1 MFARYFFFVFIVLS
15 SGILSVRN
23 ADLES
28 TDRPKMVGFFFVTCS
43 FSARRCSF
51 LGCLLGARMSTW
63 YLIRATQD
71 SAIYHRPHVFSHF
84 SPLSREGESRS
95 GITRSEVSVLKLL
108 LRVLREAWPEP
119 ALFLCSPRPPVFAHI
134 PAGKRVHVEMKRLRG
149 AAALC
154 LPGLGEAQ
162 VGMLLAIGGQ
172 DGRRDQGLTALQPS
186 GTSAD
191 LVRGPRFHELTA
203 ASAPLKQPCS
213 V

>member
-1 MFARYFFFVFIVLS
+1 MGGFWFDFLRFGFALVSCFSMSTPDHKKKKKRFQPVFARYFFFVFIVLS

-119 ALFLCSPRPPVFAHI
+119 ALFLCSPRSPVFAHI
-134 PAGKRVHVEMKRLRG
+134 PAGKRVHVEMKRLG
-149 AAALC
+149 GLLPYAC
-154 LPGLGEAQ
+154 LGSEKLRSEC
-162 VGMLLAIGGQ
+162 
-172 DGRRDQGLTALQPS
+172 
-186 GTSAD
+186 
-191 LVRGPRFHELTA
+191 
-203 ASAPLKQPCS
+203 CS
-213 V
+213 R

>member
-1 MFARYFFFVFIVLS
+1 MGGFWFDFLRFGFALVSCFSMSTPDHKKKKKGSNLCLLATFFFVFIVLS

-134 PAGKRVHVEMKRLRG
+134 PAGKRVHVEMKRLGRLLPY
-149 AAALC
+149 AC
-154 LPGLGEAQ
+154 LGSEKLRSEC
-162 VGMLLAIGGQ
+162 
-172 DGRRDQGLTALQPS
+172 
-186 GTSAD
+186 
-191 LVRGPRFHELTA
+191 
-203 ASAPLKQPCS
+203 CS
-213 V
+213 Q

>member
-1 MFARYFFFVFIVLS
+1 MISFGLGLHWLVAFQCLHLTIKKKKRFQPVFARYFFFVFIVLS

-119 ALFLCSPRPPVFAHI
+119 ALFLCSPRPPCSLTS
-134 PAGKRVHVEMKRLRG
+134 RRG
-149 AAALC
+149 N
-154 LPGLGEAQ
+154 GS
-162 VGMLLAIGGQ
+162 MW
-172 DGRRDQGLTALQPS
+172 R
-186 GTSAD
+186 
-191 LVRGPRFHELTA
+191 
-203 ASAPLKQPCS
+203 
-213 V
+213 